1 MQEQLLHFIWQRKLF
16 DHRDLFTTTGQPI
29 EIIHPG
35 SPNQDQGPDFLQG
48 RIRIEAQIWAGHI
61 ELHIRSSSWFLHT
74 HDKDTHYNNVILH
87 VVWQEDQ
94 PAKTMEGIRIPC
106 LELCNRVDAALLDR
120 YRKLMDNREWV
131 ACASSLNTVQ
141 EIIKIS
147 WLERLMSERLE
158 QKTEKIGRL
167 YERCGNNYEQ
177 TFFVL
182 LARQLGAPSNSD
194 PMENL
199 GLKVPLNILRKHGDR
214 IDQIEAILFGVAGML
229 TKEINVGY
237 PLSLKKEFDFLKIKY
252 GLSVIP
258 SLQWKFMRMRPAHFP
273 TIRIAQLAV
282 LIATTTYFI
291 TLLTEMDNTE
301 EWLRILMV
309 KPQNTYWNNH
319 YHFRSEAPEAEKR
332 LGRET
337 ALTVLINVIAPFMF
351 YYGKM
356 QGIEKLKTK
365 AIEMLMSLPAEK
377 NTIIKNW
384 NTHGWLSK
392 NACDTQALLQLKQS
406 YCDQRRCLHCAIGM
420 QVLK

>member
-16 DHRDLFTTTGQPI
+16 DHRELFTTTGQRL

-35 SPNQDQGPDFLQG
+35 FPNLDQGPDFLQG
-48 RIRIEAQIWAGHI
+48 RIRIDDQIWAGHVEI
-61 ELHIRSSSWFLHT
+61 HIRSSAWFLHT
-74 HDKDTHYNNVILH
+74 HDKDSHYNNVILH
-87 VVWQEDQ
+87 VVWHEDE
-94 PAKTMEGIRIPC
+94 PARTMEGIRIPC
-106 LELCNRVDAALLDR
+106 LELYNKVDGALLDR
-120 YRKLMDNREWV
+120 YRRLMDNHEWV
-131 ACASSLNTVQ
+131 ACASSLNSVL
-141 EIIKIS
+141 EIVKIS

-158 QKTEKIGRL
+158 QKTEKIRRL

-199 GLKVPLNILRKHGDR
+199 GLKIPLNILRKHGDR
-214 IDQIEAILFGVAGML
+214 IDQMEAILFGVAGML

-237 PLSLKKEFDFLKIKY
+237 PLSLKKEFDFLKFKY

-282 LIATTTYFI
+282 LIANTGHFI
-291 TLLTEMDNTE
+291 TLLTETDQAE
-301 EWLRILMV
+301 DWLRMLMV
-309 KPQNTYWNNH
+309 KPQNAYWNHH
-319 YHFRSEAPEAEKR
+319 YHFRSEAPQSEKR

-337 ALTVLINVIAPFMF
+337 ASNILINVIAPFMF

-356 QGIEKLKTK
+356 QGIEKMKTK

-384 NTHGWLSK
+384 QAQGWLSK
-392 NACDTQALLQLKQS
+392 NACDTQALLHLKQS

-420 QVLK
+420 QLLK